1 MPGQGLAAPLR
12 RPLFRRLAVTYAINE
27 LGDWMGLIA
36 LSVLV
41 YDQTESALATAA
53 LFIGTGFLPAL
64 LAPALVARVEL
75 PSPRFALPV
84 LYAAEA
90 AAFGGLA
97 LLSVNFSLAGVI
109 VLGAIDGTLMLAA
122 RALTRSVA
130 ASLLEPVGELR
141 AGNAI
146 LNVAFTGGAAVGPA
160 IAGLVVAGFGI
171 PTALLL
177 DAVSFY
183 AVGWILLT
191 AGSMPR
197 AEPEPGHMRARLK
210 AGIAYIREQTTLRR
224 LLVAEGLAF
233 IFFAAVIPVEV
244 VYVKDTLNSTDT
256 GYGLMLASWG
266 AGMVLGSLL
275 FARLRQGSLGYLLL
289 FSTFAVGSGYLGL
302 AAAPTLALA
311 CVASVVGGAGNGV
324 QWVTMI
330 SAVQELTAES
340 MQARVMSVLESIG
353 AAMPGVGFALGGVIA
368 ALVSPRMTFL
378 VAGSGVL
385 AIVVVMAPLL
395 KGKWL
400 ENGEMAEAPSL
411 DGRDD
416 VVVELIPGPSR
427 VRADRS
433 TGNSEGIT

>member
-1 MPGQGLAAPLR
+1 MPGQGLTAPLR
-12 RPLFRRLAVTYAINE
+12 RPLFRRLAITYAINE

-97 LLSVNFSLAGVI
+97 LLSVNFSLAGV
-109 VLGAIDGTLMLAA
+109 VLLGALDGTLMLAA

-183 AVGWILLT
+183 AIAWILLT
-191 AGSMPR
+191 AGAMPR
-197 AEPEPGHMRARLK
+197 AEPEPGQMRERLR
-210 AGIAYIREQTTLRR
+210 AGIAYIREQTVLRR
-224 LLVAEGLAF
+224 LLIAEGLAF
-233 IFFAAVIPVEV
+233 VFFAAVIPVEV
-244 VYVKDTLNSTDT
+244 VYVKDTLESTDT

-275 FARLRQGSLGYLLL
+275 FARLRQSSLGYLLL

-311 CVASVVGGAGNGV
+311 CLASVVGGAGNGV

-378 VAGSGVL
+378 VAGVGVM
-385 AIVVVMAPLL
+385 AIVVVMTPLV
-395 KGKWL
+395 KGKWM
-400 ENGEMAEAPSL
+400 ESGEVSGAPSL

-416 VVVELIPGPSR
+416 VVVELLPGSR
-427 VRADRS
+427 NRA
-433 TGNSEGIT
+433 

>member
-1 MPGQGLAAPLR
+1 MPGQGLTAPLR

-109 VLGAIDGTLMLAA
+109 LLGAVDGTLMLAA

-183 AVGWILLT
+183 AIGWILLM
-191 AGSMPR
+191 AGAMPR

-224 LLVAEGLAF
+224 LLIAEGLAF
-233 IFFAAVIPVEV
+233 VFFAAVIPVEV

-275 FARLRQGSLGYLLL
+275 FARLRQSSLGYLLL

-302 AAAPTLALA
+302 AAAPTLAFA
-311 CVASVVGGAGNGV
+311 CLASVVGGTGNGV

-378 VAGSGVL
+378 VAGAGVM
-385 AIVVVMAPLL
+385 AIVVVMTPLL
-395 KGKWL
+395 KGKWM
-400 ENGEMAEAPSL
+400 ESGEVSETPPL

-416 VVVELIPGPSR
+416 VVVELLPGTKN
-427 VRADRS
+427 RA
-433 TGNSEGIT
+433 